1 VIPYFDVILDG
12 IWNIMVIYF
21 GLVFFVVVYGL
32 ELLISF
38 MGYMKIGGL
47 NCYMDTSTNGL
58 WAVLLIS
65 PSTSP
70 IIDMSAT
77 MTSSLPSTS
86 SPCHQPRHSPCY

>member
-1 VIPYFDVILDG
+1 MIPYFDVILDG

-47 NCYMDTSTNGL
+47 NCYMGPSTNGL
-58 WAVLLIS
+58 
-65 PSTSP
+65 
-70 IIDMSAT
+70 
-77 MTSSLPSTS
+77 
-86 SPCHQPRHSPCY
+86 CC